1 MRHIYIVLSHTGTL
15 LSRVIKLVTG
25 NEYTHSSISLEENL
39 EEMYSFGRLNPYNP
53 FIGGFVKEGKNIGTF
68 KRFKNTKVGVYKL
81 EITESQYNEIVE
93 NIKYIEK
100 NKEKFKFNILG
111 LAFAGINKRV
121 TKKNTFYCAEFVR
134 YILKK
139 SGINVD
145 NLPKAIKPESFKEL
159 NNVKLIYRG
168 LLRSY
173 NRNTKDFLDF
183 IQEMSKRKV
192 SI

>member
-1 MRHIYIVLSHTGTL
+1 MRHIYIILSHTGTL

-81 EITESQYNEIVE
+81 EITEFQYNEIVE